1 MKRKISIVG
10 ASLYGCLLAYYMSK
24 KKYNVTIY
32 EKKNE
37 ILSGFNHISIKNH
50 KLNNG
55 FHGFEYPRTKE
66 LIFFLK
72 KQVGLNFKK
81 ILNVRKLLIN
91 QEIIDY
97 TSKLVEM
104 PKNIQKLYVKKNLKF
119 YKNQNLDFFFKKKFV
134 NKIIKNSKRYSDNFI
149 NCKHFFLPW
158 FLPADIKHTTK
169 DEGDKFRYLVRNK
182 KLKPYYYYPKTGLF
196 ESIKKNF
203 LKKLKNQN
211 VKIRFNSK
219 IGFYKNQIYFT
230 DKNDKQFYKE
240 SNDRIIFC
248 GSPIILLGHAK
259 PKMLAD
265 LNKFSRNFYN
275 VLIRISK
282 KNKIPYFSEM
292 LCLNDNIF
300 FVNRISRVFYLENN
314 KYYYIQ
320 VEVMIKNIESMNI
333 LLNNI
338 KKELL
343 KVFKIKN
350 LKIIGIKHSRVT
362 YTPTKSWYSKASK
375 ICKDFVKKKNIEV
388 DNYVFDPLNTAKV
401 WDLFERKK
409 KLEKF
414 KTNNP

>member
-1 MKRKISIVG
+1 MKKKISIVG

-24 KKYNVTIY
+24 KNYNVTIY
-32 EKKNE
+32 EKNNE
-37 ILSGFNHISIKNH
+37 ILRGFNHISIKNH

-66 LIFFLK
+66 LIIFLK
-72 KQVGLNFKK
+72 KQIGLNFKK

-97 TSKLVEM
+97 TSKLAEM

-119 YKNQNLDFFFKKKFV
+119 YKNQNLDFFFKKSFV
-134 NKIIKNSKRYSDNFI
+134 NKVIKNSKRFSDKFI
-149 NCKHFFLPW
+149 DCKHSFLPW
-158 FLPADIKHTTK
+158 FLPADVKHLTN
-169 DEGDKFRYLVRNK
+169 DEGHKFRSLVRNN
-182 KLKPYYYYPKTGLF
+182 KLKPYYYYPETGLF
-196 ESIKKNF
+196 KDIKKKF
-203 LKKLKNQN
+203 LKKLKDQN
-211 VKIRFNSK
+211 IKIKFNSQ
-219 IGFYKNQIYFT
+219 IQFYKNKIYFL
-230 DKNDKQFYKE
+230 DKNNNKFYAGK
-240 SNDRIIFC
+240 DQRLIFC
-248 GSPIILLGHAK
+248 GSPVILLEHAK
-259 PKMLAD
+259 PKLLSD
-265 LNKFSRNFYN
+265 LNKFSRNYYN

-282 KNKIPYFSEM
+282 KNKIPYFSEL

-300 FVNRISRVFYLENN
+300 FVNRISRVFFLENN

-350 LKIIGIKHSRVT
+350 LKIIGIKHCRVT
-362 YTPTKSWYSKASK
+362 YTPSKSWYSKASK

-388 DNYVFDPLNTAKV
+388 DNYVFDPLNTAKI
-401 WDLFERKK
+401 WELFKK
-409 KLEKF
+409 KL
-414 KTNNP
+414 NNF

>member
-1 MKRKISIVG
+1 MKKKISIVG

-24 KKYNVTIY
+24 KNYNVTIY

-37 ILSGFNHISIKNH
+37 ILRGFNHISIKNH

-66 LIFFLK
+66 LIIFLK
-72 KQVGLNFKK
+72 KQIGLNFKK

-97 TSKLVEM
+97 TSKLAEM

-119 YKNQNLDFFFKKKFV
+119 YKNQNLDFFFKKSFV
-134 NKIIKNSKRYSDNFI
+134 NKVIKNSKRFSDKFI
-149 NCKHFFLPW
+149 DCKHFFLPW
-158 FLPADIKHTTK
+158 FLPADVKHLTN
-169 DEGDKFRYLVRNK
+169 DEGHKFRSLVRNN
-182 KLKPYYYYPKTGLF
+182 KLKPYYYYPETGLF
-196 ESIKKNF
+196 EDIKKNF
-203 LKKLKNQN
+203 LKKLKDQN
-211 VKIRFNSK
+211 IKIKFNSQ
-219 IGFYKNQIYFT
+219 IQFYKNKIYFL
-230 DKNDKQFYKE
+230 DKNNNKFYAGK
-240 SNDRIIFC
+240 DQRLIFC
-248 GSPIILLGHAK
+248 GSPIILLEHAK
-259 PKMLAD
+259 PKLLSD
-265 LNKFSRNFYN
+265 LNKFSRNYYN

-282 KNKIPYFSEM
+282 KNKIPYFSEL

-300 FVNRISRVFYLENN
+300 FVNRISRVFFLENN

-362 YTPTKSWYSKASK
+362 YTPPKSWYSKASK

-388 DNYVFDPLNTAKV
+388 DNYVFDPLNTAKI
-401 WDLFERKK
+401 WELFKK
-409 KLEKF
+409 KL
-414 KTNNP
+414 NNF